1 MELYKIVLTGGPCAG
16 KTTAR
21 SWIQNS
27 FERLGYRVL
36 FIPEAYTDLS
46 RGGICEEAFARNV
59 DFQLSQFWMQLENE
73 RVYERAARLM
83 NTDKVLIVCDRGS
96 IDNKPYMSAEEF
108 QQILSQLNT
117 SEEELRDDYD
127 AVFHM
132 VTAAQG
138 AEEYYTLANNEARTE
153 SPEEAIVL
161 DKQLISAW
169 EGHRYMRIIDNSGSG
184 FEEKLLQLLCEIRT
198 FLGEPL
204 SRNYHRRFLIEM
216 PDAAALEK
224 LPNCRRVDMV
234 QTFLKSEP
242 GRERR
247 ISCRKLDGISRYYRT
262 EKNAGGTGKQIE
274 TEKRLTRDEYTALLM
289 SADPKLRPVRKSRYY
304 IAENN
309 EYFEIDIYPF
319 WADKAVLE
327 VDLNN
332 PEDSFQIPE
341 FVKVLEEI
349 TDNAAYNYP
358 ALAKL

>member
-169 EGHRYMRIIDNSGSG
+169 EGHRLILNGS
-184 FEEKLLQLLCEIRT
+184 
-198 FLGEPL
+198 
-204 SRNYHRRFLIEM
+204 S
-216 PDAAALEK
+216 
-224 LPNCRRVDMV
+224 
-234 QTFLKSEP
+234 
-242 GRERR
+242 
-247 ISCRKLDGISRYYRT
+247 
-262 EKNAGGTGKQIE
+262 
-274 TEKRLTRDEYTALLM
+274 
-289 SADPKLRPVRKSRYY
+289 
-304 IAENN
+304 
-309 EYFEIDIYPF
+309 
-319 WADKAVLE
+319 
-327 VDLNN
+327 
-332 PEDSFQIPE
+332 
-341 FVKVLEEI
+341 
-349 TDNAAYNYP
+349 
-358 ALAKL
+358 